1 MDDSQSYS
9 WNSVQLEGE
18 TIQVLT
24 QVQSLAIPYNINAN
38 INVWV
43 VQHGCD
49 DKVLVQVHP
58 AATVYVLKAI
68 ISEHQRHLD
77 FNLPARIFLEPVP

>member
-38 INVWV
+38 INVRV

-58 AATVYVLKAI
+58 TATMDVLKTI
-68 ISEHQRHLD
+68 ISEH
-77 FNLPARIFLEPVP
+77 